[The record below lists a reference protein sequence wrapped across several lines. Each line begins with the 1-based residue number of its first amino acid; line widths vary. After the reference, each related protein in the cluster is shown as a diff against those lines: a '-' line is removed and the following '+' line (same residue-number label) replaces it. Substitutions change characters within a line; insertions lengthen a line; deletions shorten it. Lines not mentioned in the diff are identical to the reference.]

1 MCVCVVPVADKM
13 LLCRLADD
21 ARPAAPINKCAHG
34 HSGTSTKWH
43 YICVIAASAT
53 NIHSH
58 FSLTAFVPIPRTT
71 TKTNA
76 FMWITPMALAL
87 GEMEVFAVLF
97 ELMFLDLWL
106 IVCLQLQ
113 AEQVEVVK
121 GFLLFLFFC
130 KSCFLLLRVWIGG
143 SVSFENYPTLHCR

>member
-121 GFLLFLFFC
+121 GFFFVFIFLQELLFA
-130 KSCFLLLRVWIGG
+130 VA
-143 SVSFENYPTLHCR
+143 SVDWW